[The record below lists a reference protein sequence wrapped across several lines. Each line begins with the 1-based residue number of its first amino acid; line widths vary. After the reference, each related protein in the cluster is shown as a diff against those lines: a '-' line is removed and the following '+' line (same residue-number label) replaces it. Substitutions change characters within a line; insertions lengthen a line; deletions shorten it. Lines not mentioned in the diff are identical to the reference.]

1 MQPTTNNTSTS
12 YSDLPILC
20 TSLICTHLAATGS
33 APLVRVR
40 SVNQDFFQESRIP
53 LAKSVIKELKAVD
66 CQSLPEGENR
76 LQVFNKYLCYVKSTN
91 GLLPDRLRYAVLKEL
106 CRIVRSLRNQFFRDG
121 WRDMVAQFNTESDT
135 MRIALRADMN
145 KAHGPEELYGDDST
159 GFEVKTVTEEI
170 IEVLKAAN
178 YENIP
183 EEKNRLLVFRKGL
196 RYVKRS
202 NGLPDKLRETIL
214 KELCRIVN
222 ALPNQFF
229 NAAWRDMVAQFN
241 TESDTMRAALRAD
254 MNKAWRGVELYGD
267 GGTDFHFDKPM
278 HWGL

>member
-12 YSDLPILC
+12 YADLPILC

-33 APLVRVR
+33 APLVRMR

-53 LAKSVIKELKAVD
+53 LAKSVIKELKGVVYE
-66 CQSLPEGENR
+66 SLPKEEDR
-76 LQVFNKYLCYVKSTN
+76 LRMFNKYLRYLNSTN
-91 GLLPDRLRYAVLKEL
+91 GLPDRLRFAVLKEL
-106 CRIVRSLRNQFFRDG
+106 CRIVTSLPNQFFDAA
-121 WRDMVAQFNTESDT
+121 WRGLVARFNAESDT
-135 MRIALRADMN
+135 VRVELRTDMN
-145 KAHGPEELYGDDST
+145 KAWEKGDLYGDDST

-178 YENIP
+178 YEKIP

-222 ALPNQFF
+222 TLTNQFF

-254 MNKAWRGVELYGD
+254 MNTAWRGMELYGD
-267 GGTDFHFDKPM
+267 GGTDFHFDQPM
-278 HWGL
+278 HWDL

>member
-12 YSDLPILC
+12 YADLPILC

-40 SVNQDFFQESRIP
+40 SVNQDFFLETRIP
-53 LAKSVIKELKAVD
+53 LAESVVKELKGVVYE
-66 CQSLPEGENR
+66 SLPKEEDR
-76 LQVFNKYLCYVKSTN
+76 LRMFNKYLRYLNSTN
-91 GLLPDRLRYAVLKEL
+91 GLPDRLRFAVLKEL
-106 CRIVRSLRNQFFRDG
+106 CRIVTSLPNQFFDAA
-121 WRDMVAQFNTESDT
+121 WRGLVARFNAESDT
-135 MRIALRADMN
+135 VRVELRTDMN
-145 KAHGPEELYGDDST
+145 KAWEKGDLYGDDST

-178 YENIP
+178 YEKIP

-222 ALPNQFF
+222 TLTNQFF

-254 MNKAWRGVELYGD
+254 MNKAWRGMELYGD
-267 GGTDFHFDKPM
+267 GGTNFHFDKPM
-278 HWGL
+278 HWGI